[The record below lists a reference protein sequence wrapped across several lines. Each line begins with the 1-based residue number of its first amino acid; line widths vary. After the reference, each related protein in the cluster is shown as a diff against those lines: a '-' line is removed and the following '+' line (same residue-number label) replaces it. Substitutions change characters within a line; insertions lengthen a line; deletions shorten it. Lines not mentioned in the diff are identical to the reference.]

1 MATLAR
7 LVMGRQGASAVIAF
21 LLALFSTCL
30 LQTAIVPS
38 LAIGG
43 IQPDLFLIL
52 LFGLSLSAGPE
63 LTATAGFF
71 IGLYQ
76 DSLSGAPLGLNAFAL
91 SLIGFMVNRLSR
103 QVKTTDLL
111 GRFAM
116 LCLAGLLS
124 GLITLLLLRFF
135 HTPRPIAS
143 ALLWTALPGALYTAM
158 VGTGLLAMLK
168 PQTTMGLTR

>member
-1 MATLAR
+1 M
-7 LVMGRQGASAVIAF
+7 IAF
-21 LLALFSTCL
+21 LLALFSVCL
-30 LQTAIVPS
+30 LQAAIVPR

-52 LFGLSLSAGPE
+52 LFGLSLSVGPE
-63 LTATAGFF
+63 PAAAAGLL

-76 DSLSGAPLGLNAFAL
+76 DSLSGAPLGLNAFTL
-91 SLIGFMVNRLSR
+91 SLIGFLVSRLSR
-103 QVKTTDLL
+103 QVKTTDLP
-111 GRFAM
+111 GRFAL

-135 HTPRPIAS
+135 HAPRPIAS

-158 VGTGLLAMLK
+158 LGTGLLAMLK
-168 PQTTMGLTR
+168 PKATRGLAR